1 MIDENQINSAAALN
15 SGKFNPSYDDFFT
28 ESAVRASFK
37 DGVAW
42 FKRALW
48 HPVSEEPTSSSV
60 LVLYRKRRG
69 GFGMRFYNR
78 SSDNAYTTPWRE
90 YIKCS
95 PVKPLAWLDIDDIKP
110 EET

>member
-78 SSDNAYTTPWRE
+78 SSDN
-90 YIKCS
+90 CLQHS
-95 PVKPLAWLDIDDIKP
+95 LARIHQVFTGQASRLA
-110 EET
+110 